1 MNTLGKQEDEGD
13 ERDDNKK
20 TVRIC
25 SRFFSFKL
33 WC

>member
-1 MNTLGKQEDEGD
+1 MNTLRKQEDEGD

-33 WC
+33 